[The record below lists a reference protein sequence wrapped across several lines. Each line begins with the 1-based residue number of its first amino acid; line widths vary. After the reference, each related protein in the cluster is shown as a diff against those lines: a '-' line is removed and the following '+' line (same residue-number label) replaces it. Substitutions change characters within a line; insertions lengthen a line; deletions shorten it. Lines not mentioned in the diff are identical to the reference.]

1 VFRLGFSTI
10 ACPDYDVDQVIAL
23 AKAHG
28 LAGIEIR
35 HLRGTV
41 DLASLAEFSPDK
53 IGETRR
59 RFEKAGIEVVGIDT
73 SVRMNSLDKAVRDK
87 ELESARTNLAIAEG
101 LGAKYLRVFGGPIP
115 ADQDREET
123 IDAIAI
129 GLGQVADLTYP
140 RGIVSLLETHDH
152 FSTSQSI
159 LDLYARGASSNL
171 GVLWDILH
179 TYRHGESAEYTWAQL
194 GSRIK
199 HVHVKDSVKASA
211 DGFDFALI
219 GEGNVPVNSFIEL
232 LKKVGY
238 DAFVHFEWEKGWH
251 PEIAEPE
258 VAIPHFARFMAG
270 KL

>member
-23 AKAHG
+23 AKANA

-41 DLASLAEFSPDK
+41 DLASLPELSPGK
-53 IGETRR
+53 IAETRR
-59 RFEKAGIEVVGIDT
+59 RFEEAGIEVVGIDT

-87 ELESARTNLAIAEG
+87 ELESARINLAIAEG

-115 ADQDREET
+115 ADQDREQT

-129 GLGQVADLTYP
+129 GLGQVADLTYA

-152 FSTSQSI
+152 FSTSRSI
-159 LDLYARGASSNL
+159 LDLYARGASNNL

-179 TYRHGESAEYTWAQL
+179 TYRHGESAEHTWAQF
-194 GSRIK
+194 GPRIK

-211 DGFDFALI
+211 DGFDFALL

-232 LKKVGY
+232 LKRVGY
-238 DAFVHFEWEKGWH
+238 DACVHFEWEKGWH